1 MIEEFSFNEIK
12 QKFHHVELKDQLEI
26 EPRFSSGISILWDFQ
41 DMMWSSKKIPPSLM
55 VRIEY

>member
-41 DMMWSSKKIPPSLM
+41 DTYDGVVQEKSSFPNG
-55 VRIEY
+55 